1 MAETDEVK
9 TTPSDILKVLRRQ
22 HSLFVAGA
30 ALFAFAALVAAQY
43 WTLQYTGT
51 TMFERRSDPAGQET
65 AGRDKADSES
75 IRLTLPEELKGRT
88 ALEKA
93 VDELGPKY
101 PELCK
106 GTTRGP
112 DSVLTQE
119 GRMARQRIVQGLEKS
134 IGVKFE
140 ATSDQLDRISVS
152 FTHND
157 PDLAQ
162 EMPDTLVKNYI
173 LKTSE
178 QIVERLGASSKFL
191 KEQVDTA
198 DKRLTE
204 LTKQRIAFESQ
215 HAGKLPDN
223 PFALAKDMDDVK
235 NDIDT
240 VRRQQTVAKQ
250 KLEQAKVLAEAATP
264 KPDEPIQIVKGPN
277 PKWAEIDKEL
287 TRFKDELDQAKTL
300 RHMKETHPTVET
312 LNRKI
317 KALEEEL
324 KNTPEEVVTE
334 RVFDTA
340 ASSSKGTTDI
350 KMVIASA
357 QSEVDMTT
365 NEMERLE
372 KRLKGVQDMLA
383 DYAPLRQQY
392 LELNQKVT
400 DLEAEKDRWQK
411 RLTEGQMAL
420 AAEVA
425 KRRTHL
431 NAIQMAEK
439 QFRPSSPKLSYVLG
453 LALAGGLAV
462 GAGLVFL
469 TNLLDRSKF
478 TTRQEAETHFGLP
491 VCGVIDEIATP
502 TRSLWRSVWRRWRR
516 QVIEPAVLVVLLV
529 LIAGAG
535 LNIVLWLQFPEQHKE
550 WAEDPWSY
558 VSRQVAE
565 GAQKLRQA
573 L

>member
-340 ASSSKGTTDI
+340 ASSS
-350 KMVIASA
+350 
-357 QSEVDMTT
+357 
-365 NEMERLE
+365 
-372 KRLKGVQDMLA
+372 
-383 DYAPLRQQY
+383 
-392 LELNQKVT
+392 
-400 DLEAEKDRWQK
+400 
-411 RLTEGQMAL
+411 
-420 AAEVA
+420 
-425 KRRTHL
+425 
-431 NAIQMAEK
+431 
-439 QFRPSSPKLSYVLG
+439 
-453 LALAGGLAV
+453 
-462 GAGLVFL
+462 
-469 TNLLDRSKF
+469 
-478 TTRQEAETHFGLP
+478 
-491 VCGVIDEIATP
+491 
-502 TRSLWRSVWRRWRR
+502 
-516 QVIEPAVLVVLLV
+516 
-529 LIAGAG
+529 
-535 LNIVLWLQFPEQHKE
+535 
-550 WAEDPWSY
+550 
-558 VSRQVAE
+558 
-565 GAQKLRQA
+565 
-573 L
+573 